1 MTDIGIDREAA
12 GESLEKRLARGA
24 MPFREALESAT
35 RLAAQ
40 LRDLHVHG
48 LEYGA
53 LSARTVVI
61 GACGAGLAPRR
72 GLARRADGRS
82 DVAAF
87 GGVMQEMLHGAE
99 TPHHLLALRTEA
111 AGLAHRCRA
120 QAPEIQQVLIPRRRL
135 GMRARLALPALP
147 ALPVDSTPAAGLGA
161 RLKSVALLAANALL
175 GSNPA
180 S

>member
-1 MTDIGIDREAA
+1 MTDIDID
-12 GESLEKRLARGA
+12 ESLEERLARGPMTFCEA
-24 MPFREALESAT
+24 MQGAT

-72 GLARRADGRS
+72 GLARRADGRG

-120 QAPEIQQVLIPRRRL
+120 QAPEIQQVLIPLRLL
-135 GMRARLALPALP
+135 GMRARLALP

>member
-1 MTDIGIDREAA
+1 MTDIGDDIEAA
-12 GESLEKRLARGA
+12 TESLEERLARGA

-72 GLARRADGRS
+72 GLARRADGRG

-87 GGVMQEMLHGAE
+87 GGVMQEMLDGAE
-99 TPHHLLALRTEA
+99 TPRHLLNLRAEA
-111 AGLAHRCRA
+111 AGLAHQCRA
-120 QAPEIQQVLIPRRRL
+120 HAPEIQQVLIPLRLL
-135 GMRARLALPALP
+135 GMRARMALP
-147 ALPVDSTPAAGLGA
+147 ALPVDPTPAILH
-161 RLKSVALLAANALL
+161 RH
-175 GSNPA
+175 
-180 S
+180 

>member
-1 MTDIGIDREAA
+1 MTDIGVDIEAA
-12 GESLEKRLARGA
+12 AESLEERLARGA

-40 LRDLHVHG
+40 LRDLHAHG

-120 QAPEIQQVLIPRRRL
+120 QAPEIQQVLIPLRLL
-135 GMRARLALPALP
+135 GMRARLALPELP
-147 ALPVDSTPAAGLGA
+147 ALPVDSTPAAGLSA
-161 RLKSVALLAANALL
+161 RLKSLALLAANALL